1 MLAPMVE
8 VALQL
13 QRIRWRKL
21 LLHFIPTQL
30 PARQALGPWQRDRI
44 KAVNANQGIT
54 RGAVDQTHVL
64 AVFGE
69 RAEKF
74 VQLHNL

>member
-1 MLAPMVE
+1 MHQELTGE
-8 VALQL
+8 
-13 QRIRWRKL
+13 KL
-21 LLHFIPTQL
+21 SLHFIPTQL
-30 PARQALGPWQRDRI
+30 PARHALGPWQRNWI

-54 RGAVDQTHVL
+54 RAAVYHTHVF

-74 VQLHNL
+74 VQFHNF